1 MSAPPARRL
10 LLDECV
16 PRRLLRHLP
25 GLAVSHVV
33 DEGWAGRRNGDLL
46 RVMVAAGFTV
56 LVTVD
61 RNLVYQQNVAA
72 AGIAVIVLHA
82 RGNRTPD
89 LVPLVPALRTAVPAL
104 RPGEVVHLGV

>member
-1 MSAPPARRL
+1 MRA

-16 PRRLLRHLP
+16 PRRLLRELP
-25 GLAVSHVV
+25 GLPVSHVR
-33 DEGWAGRRNGDLL
+33 DEGWTGQRNGALL
-46 RVMVAAGFTV
+46 RHMVAAGFNV

-72 AGIAVIVLHA
+72 AGVAVIVLHA

-89 LVPLVPALRTAVPAL
+89 LVPLVPALRDALAVAH
-104 RPGEVVHLGV
+104 PGQVTHVGV